1 MTGLRQGELLALRW
15 RDVDWSAQRIRV
27 RRNYVRGHLLTPK
40 SKRGSRSVPLASRV
54 AAELKRHFE
63 RSLGQ
68 EDEDLVFANPD
79 TGKVLAHSSLVQRF
93 KKALKAAGVRE
104 VRFNDL
110 RHTFGTRM
118 AAAGVPMRTLQEWM
132 GHRDFRTTL
141 IYADYAPGED
151 ESGTVDEA
159 FE

>member
-40 SKRGSRSVPLASRV
+40 SKRGSRSVPLASQV

-68 EDEDLVFANPD
+68 EDEDLVFVHPD

-104 VRFNDL
+104 VRFNDFATPL
-110 RHTFGTRM
+110 
-118 AAAGVPMRTLQEWM
+118 
-132 GHRDFRTTL
+132 
-141 IYADYAPGED
+141 APGWPPRGCQCEPCR
-151 ESGTVDEA
+151 SGWDIA
-159 FE
+159 ISGRR